1 MSAILD
7 FSTEQNVGAE
17 TIQCP
22 IGLKVDTRV
31 SLELAKSHGTYF
43 MCPYKKCHIDLWT
56 YLQVVQICKSKSQVL
71 HCDAHSKFSLTLG
84 PCHAPA

>member
-43 MCPYKKCHIDLWT
+43 MCPYINATLT
-56 YLQVVQICKSKSQVL
+56 YGLICK
-71 HCDAHSKFSLTLG
+71 
-84 PCHAPA
+84 